1 MVKVGAYEA
10 KTYLPRLL
18 DQVEAG
24 ESIVITRHGRDVAI
38 LSAISPAPG
47 RPDAATA
54 IAKWRKARKGVT
66 LGGLKIQDLIEQG
79 RP

>member
-1 MVKVGAYEA
+1 MVKVGAHEA
-10 KTYLPRLL
+10 KTHLPRLL

-38 LSAISPAPG
+38 LSVISPAAG

-54 IAKWRKARKGVT
+54 IAQWRKARKGVT
-66 LGGLKIQDLIEQG
+66 LGGLKIQDLIDQG

>member
-1 MVKVGAYEA
+1 MVKVGAHEA
-10 KTYLPRLL
+10 KTHLPRLL

-38 LSAISPAPG
+38 LSAISPAAG

-54 IAKWRKARKGVT
+54 IAQGRKARKGVT
-66 LGGLKIQDLIEQG
+66 LGGLKIQDLIDQG

>member
-1 MVKVGAYEA
+1 MVKVGAYKA
-10 KTYLPRLL
+10 KTHLSRLL

-24 ESIVITRHGRDVAI
+24 ESVVITRHGRNVAI
-38 LSAISPAPG
+38 LSAIKPAAG
-47 RPDAATA
+47 RPDAAAA

-66 LGGLKIQDLIEQG
+66 LGSLKIQDLIEQG